1 MYMSWKPIN
10 VVVILVTLIMI
21 ISIINFI
28 PCATHA
34 KEIVKFDNGGGQS
47 NYLIQLNGE
56 TGYCSDSTA
65 YFSVP
70 VHKGRIKEASLQITC
85 APNEDGDTMVNP
97 RLDVG
102 LDDDYEWEFEGK
114 GYGALAHQTLFSSG
128 MERRIVAIG
137 KGSYSTNTTSI
148 YLPKGAV
155 ASEAKMSIKGGEL
168 EYGEIFLAATTEDT
182 NVYYIKSNNDRSFG
196 TPQKI
201 CQLGTGTSWWQ
212 QSYGIGIGDFDD
224 DADNDIVVN
233 YGDWQVSSTTGRIYL
248 LRKIGTNNNFASK
261 VQVGTTGN
269 YRNTDFAVGDFNND
283 KKMDFIVS
291 EWNKNIYYF
300 ENNDAP
306 NFIGNPIP
314 NSFSGGTAYGK
325 DAADFNL
332 DGNLDLLVGGSS
344 PGSVYIYEGNGDG
357 TFKND
362 VSISS
367 NTGRDAKCV
376 AAADYNL
383 DGNPD
388 IVVKDSQTW
397 PTRIDFQFI
406 AGKGDLRFR
415 EPRNINIDTSTWN
428 LWELSGDG
436 FDFDFDGYQDL
447 IAYDYDW
454 STQNTTIYCYWGLGD
469 GTFLPPTTITVVDER
484 VTGIAAPPAELL
496 GGCNN
501 LTIDIGEDGSNTVN
515 FKPVTGPFT
524 TEEVIDF
531 KSQLNSL
538 LSSPSLKMNSFKD
551 DYGNEFYEI
560 PIKFSADKIG
570 NVMLKNLSIKYSYT
584 ATIDENPHNTN
595 LVNEL
600 NDLIPKTGTGEFR
613 VYLRIASDRPG
624 NVTFSNLHILFNE
637 APTTKSIPNLSMDE
651 GTDQKQLINLAQ
663 YFNDVEE
670 PSEELTY
677 SILTFTNNDY
687 LKVSTIG
694 SWLHVNATKDPDWY
708 GNSKLIII
716 AEDSEKG
723 ITLSNQFTVTINP
736 VNDPPRIGN
745 KIPNLELMTNQLH
758 ENFDLDNKGDY
769 YFYDI
774 DSPDMFFK
782 AIINVYPHDKFD
794 EYLKVSVYNSTN
806 VLKVKAL
813 GLYQKKIPIRIYA
826 SDSESIRTMNRDQLR
841 NIPTFQD
848 IFVNITPYGVS
859 KKPIFPPT
867 WIDIEDIQLE
877 EDESRIDWINLNNYT
892 SDQDDDYKTL
902 TYSIESVTNSA
913 FINVF
918 IITSKDKTEN
928 LLSIIPETDFDD
940 EAIVVLRVEDDE
952 HNFALEEFKITMIAK
967 PDIPVIKILSPLDN
981 NIVSGVVTI
990 SGMAFD
996 VEDNLERVE
1005 IKFGNIWLLVDGITY
1020 WSYTWDSTEFTETTA
1035 NITILARAVGSGNR
1049 LSEPDSVKL
1058 QIDNAITDSDYDS
1071 VADLYDA
1078 FPNDPINWIDTD
1090 GDGEGDNTDRF
1101 PTDPT
1106 QWEDSDG
1113 DGYGDNPS
1121 GDLPDLF
1128 PLDPTQWEDL
1138 DGDGFGD
1145 NINGNDPDYY
1155 PSDANRHSKKGDET
1169 EFSIFSA
1176 KNIIWLAIIPFII
1189 ADFMIFIFY
1198 KTRKKKILEKQEKE
1212 PKR

>member
-10 VVVILVTLIMI
+10 VTVILVTLIMI
-21 ISIINFI
+21 ISVINLI
-28 PCATHA
+28 PCITYA

-47 NYLIQLNGE
+47 NYLIQLSGE

-70 VHKGRIKEASLQITC
+70 VHKGKIKEASLKITC
-85 APNEDGDTMVNP
+85 APNKDGDTLVNP

-102 LDDDYEWEFEGK
+102 LDGDYEWEFKGK
-114 GYGALAHQTLFSSG
+114 GYGAFAHQTLFSSG
-128 MERRIVAIG
+128 MERRVVAIG
-137 KGSYSTNTTSI
+137 KGTLSTNTTSI

-155 ASEAKMSIKGGEL
+155 VSEAKMAIKGGDL

-182 NVYYIKSNNDRSFG
+182 NVYYIKSNNDKTFE

-212 QSYGIGIGDFDD
+212 QSYGIGIGDFDND
-224 DADNDIVVN
+224 TDNDIVVN
-233 YGDWQVSSTTGRIYL
+233 YGDWQVSATTGRIYL
-248 LRKIGTNNNFASK
+248 LKKIGTNNNFASK

-283 KKMDFIVS
+283 KKMDFVVS
-291 EWNKNIYYF
+291 EMNRNLYYF
-300 ENNDAP
+300 E
-306 NFIGNPIP
+306 GNGALGFTGQQIP

-332 DGNLDLLVGGSS
+332 DGDLDLLVGGSS
-344 PGSVYIYEGNGDG
+344 PGSVYIFEGKGDG

-362 VSISS
+362 VSIIS

-397 PTRIDFQFI
+397 PTRLKFQFI
-406 AGKGDLRFR
+406 AGKGDLKFR
-415 EPRNINIDTSTWN
+415 EPVNIDIDTESWN

-436 FDFDFDGYQDL
+436 FDFDFDGRQDL
-447 IAYDYDW
+447 VAHNYDW
-454 STQNTTIYCYWGLGD
+454 STQNTTIYCFWGRGD
-469 GTFLPPTTITVVDER
+469 GTFLPPTTITVVGER
-484 VTGIAAPPAELL
+484 VTGIAAPPTELL

-501 LTIDIGEDGSNTVN
+501 LTVDIGEDGSNTAN
-515 FKPVTGPFT
+515 FQPVTGPFT

-538 LSSPSLKMNSFKD
+538 LSSPSPKMNSFKD

-560 PIKFSADKIG
+560 PIKFSADAIG
-570 NVMLKNLSIKYSYT
+570 NVMLKNINIKYSHT
-584 ATIDENPHNTN
+584 ATVDKNPHNTN

-600 NDLIPKTGTGEFR
+600 NDLIPKTGTGKFR

-637 APTTKSIPNLSMDE
+637 APTTKIIPDLSMDE

-677 SILTFTNNDY
+677 SILSFTNNEY

-694 SWLHVNATKDPDWY
+694 SWLHVNTTKDPDWY
-708 GNSKLIII
+708 GNSKIIVI

-723 ITLSNQFTVTINP
+723 ITQSNQFTVTINP

-758 ENFDLDNKGDY
+758 ENFDLDNTGEY

-794 EYLKVSVYNSTN
+794 EYLEVSVYNSTN
-806 VLKVKAL
+806 VLKVKAF

-826 SDSESIRTMNRDQLR
+826 SDSESIRTMNRDKLR

-867 WIDIEDIQLE
+867 WIDIEDIQLM

-892 SDQDDDYKTL
+892 SDPDDDYETL
-902 TYSIESVTNSA
+902 TYSVESLINSA
-913 FINVF
+913 FINVY

-928 LLSIIPETDFDD
+928 LLSIIPETDFDG

-952 HNFALEEFKITMIAK
+952 HNFALEEFKITMIPE
-967 PDIPVIKILSPLDN
+967 PDIPVVKILSPLN
-981 NIVSGVVTI
+981 NNTVSGVVTI

-996 VEDNLERVE
+996 AENNLERVE
-1005 IKFGNIWLLVDGITY
+1005 IKFGNTWLPVDGITY
-1020 WSYTWDSTEFTETTA
+1020 WSYTWDSTEFTETIA
-1035 NITILARAVGSGNR
+1035 NITIMARAVGSENR
-1049 LSEPDSVKL
+1049 LSEPDSIKL
-1058 QIDNAITDSDYDS
+1058 QIDNAITDSDHDS

-1078 FPNDPINWIDTD
+1078 FPYDPINWIDTD
-1090 GDGEGDNTDRF
+1090 GDGEGDTTDSF

-1121 GDLPDLF
+1121 GNLPDLF
-1128 PLDPTQWEDL
+1128 PLDPTQWEDF
-1138 DGDGFGD
+1138 DADGFGD

-1155 PSDANRHSKKGDET
+1155 PSDANRHSKEGDET
-1169 EFSIFSA
+1169 ELTLFSA

-1198 KTRKKKILEKQEKE
+1198 KTRKKKILEKKEKE
-1212 PKR
+1212 SER